1 MQSGSKLFA
10 RRPGYSLQE
19 KSKLNVLRPSDLLN
33 EHFVLLEH
41 LAADF
46 AEILEKL
53 SVRLAFSFFP
63 SRLPGIWP

>member
-1 MQSGSKLFA
+1 MEWLNVQSRGKLFA

-19 KSKLNVLRPSDLLN
+19 KSKLTVLRPWDLLN

-46 AEILEKL
+46 AEILENFRTAWHL
-53 SVRLAFSFFP
+53 F
-63 SRLPGIWP
+63 